1 MIKKLLAM
9 SLSAAGLFAVASEAA
24 YAYLDPGTGS
34 MLLQAL
40 IGAVAGAWIVLRL
53 YWDKI
58 KGFFSRFGR
67 KRKSPENIS
76 SVDENP

>member
-58 KGFFSRFGR
+58 KGFFSRSN
-67 KRKSPENIS
+67 RKSPENSS

>member
-9 SLSAAGLFAVASEAA
+9 SLLVAGLYAVASETA

-40 IGAVAGAWIVLRL
+40 IGAIAGAGIVIRL

-67 KRKSPENIS
+67 NRESPENSS